1 MRVIIL
7 GVSGLIGHSLFKEI
21 SSKFET
27 YGILHNNKSF
37 YSNHVLFE
45 TENVFDNID
54 VLDFEVLSKVLLAV
68 DPDVIINCVGIT
80 KRKEEIKNT
89 GLTLYVNALFPHKL
103 AEWSKANNKRIIHF
117 SSDCVFDGKVGN
129 YSEESLTTAEDM
141 YGRTKALGEINYN
154 HTLTL
159 RSSFIGR
166 ELFSKTELL
175 EWFLSQNGLT
185 IRGFTKALYTGV
197 STIFLSKIVADIIES
212 HPNLSGLKQLSIEK
226 PISKY
231 ELLCLAREAFKCN
244 IEIIP
249 DDTFEIKPTLKGEK
263 LRDELGYVVPTWEN
277 MMYDLAKDSF
287 NYEKSRL

>member
-7 GVSGLIGHSLFKEI
+7 GVSGMIGHRLFMDM
-21 SSKFET
+21 SQKFET
-27 YGILHNNKSF
+27 FGTLKNDKNFYKNNS
-37 YSNHVLFE
+37 LFE
-45 TENVFDNID
+45 KKNVVENIN
-54 VLDFEVLSKVLLAV
+54 VLNYEVLTGALAAI

-80 KRKEEIKNT
+80 KRKKEIENT
-89 GLTLYVNALFPHKL
+89 RRTLYINALFPHKL
-103 AEWSKANNKRIIHF
+103 AEWSKVNKKRIIHI
-117 SSDCVFDGKVGN
+117 STDCVFDGKIGN
-129 YSEESLTTAEDM
+129 YSEESLTTAEDL

-185 IRGFTKALYTGV
+185 IKGFTKALYTGV
-197 STIFLSKIVADIIES
+197 STIFLSQIVADIIES

-249 DDTFEIKPTLKGEK
+249 DDTFEIKPTLKGER

-277 MMYDLAKDSF
+277 MMYDLANDSF